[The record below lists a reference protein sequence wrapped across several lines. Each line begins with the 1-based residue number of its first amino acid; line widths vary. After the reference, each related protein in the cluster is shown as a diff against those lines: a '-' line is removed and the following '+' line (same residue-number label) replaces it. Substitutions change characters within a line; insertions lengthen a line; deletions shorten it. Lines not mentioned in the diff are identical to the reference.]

1 MRRQINFNIS
11 IRTLLEVQ
19 SQTKPVGAYQQN
31 MRIDPKHSPNSVLEF
46 EGRLSANSKAVWDA
60 YFPRDEWAP
69 RSQVD

>member
-46 EGRLSANSKAVWDA
+46 EGRLSANSKAV
-60 YFPRDEWAP
+60 
-69 RSQVD
+69 